1 MTINKYYVLVPQ
13 ALEQSTHQDS
23 DVASDMEAQRQQMVK
38 EAQIKAVCNSNHADK
53 KAPQGAFF
61 MSIFHD
67 IPKER
72 VVTRKRV
79 DSFPCS

>member
-38 EAQIKAVCNSNHADK
+38 EADRKS
-53 KAPQGAFF
+53 
-61 MSIFHD
+61 
-67 IPKER
+67 
-72 VVTRKRV
+72 VV
-79 DSFPCS
+79 